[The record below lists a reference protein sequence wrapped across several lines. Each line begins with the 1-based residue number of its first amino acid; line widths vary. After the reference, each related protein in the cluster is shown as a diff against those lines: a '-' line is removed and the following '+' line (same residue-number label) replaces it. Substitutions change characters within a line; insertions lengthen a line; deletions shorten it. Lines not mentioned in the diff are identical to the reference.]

1 MGGGRRGVQIEPTVR
16 GYLWSGYH
24 PEMCIQEVLVG
35 ALQAVY
41 QVAKKDLEQHRTL
54 CSVSI
59 FVVRCFAAAGT
70 RLALNQR
77 DTRSFACLSSS
88 LAMVVPLR
96 SVSLAYV
103 RLYLRVIRGPKPTQG
118 AVGQKVLGL
127 IRSANSQGR
136 MRGCCVSE
144 HLLTGVQGGAPLS
157 ARRIFRWKFQFA

>member
-1 MGGGRRGVQIEPTVR
+1 MSPEGAWEAAVEAFRLSRPVR

-41 QVAKKDLEQHRTL
+41 QVVKKDLEQHRTL

-77 DTRSFACLSSS
+77 DTRSFCMLQQQLGHGRSTAVCEPGVCATLSSCD
-88 LAMVVPLR
+88 PR
-96 SVSLAYV
+96 SKTHTGRS
-103 RLYLRVIRGPKPTQG
+103 RTESP
-118 AVGQKVLGL
+118 GL
-127 IRSANSQGR
+127 EPFG
-136 MRGCCVSE
+136 
-144 HLLTGVQGGAPLS
+144 
-157 ARRIFRWKFQFA
+157 